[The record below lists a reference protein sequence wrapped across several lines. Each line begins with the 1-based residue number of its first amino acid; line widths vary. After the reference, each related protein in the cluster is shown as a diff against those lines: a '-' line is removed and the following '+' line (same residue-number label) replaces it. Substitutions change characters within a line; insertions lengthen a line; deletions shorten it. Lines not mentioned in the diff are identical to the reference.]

1 MAEVQEPLSKST
13 GKEKKKFSLL
23 YVDDEATN
31 LRVFKANFRKF
42 YNMHTSTNPI
52 EAIEILK
59 REDIQIIITDQRMPE
74 MTGTQFLEKILPDYP
89 GIIKI
94 ILTGFTDIEAI
105 KDSINKCGV
114 FKYITK
120 PWNFDEMKGLL
131 KHAIETYQQSVEN
144 EEHIKGLEK
153 SNQKL
158 EKKVKDRTEELK
170 TINKRLIDSIRYAGL
185 LQQSMLPNDRY
196 LSRQFKDYFMIFET
210 KYLFSEEFIWTTRL
224 NFRSEDYT
232 VVALIEFDGKGII
245 GSLKTL
251 IADSVLN
258 YLTHDRKIFHSGEII
273 NELKYELDAAGSDEL
288 KCKIKVSVAVFD
300 HNSNTLQFSGI
311 DQDMIIFSGSL
322 KSQLLKGES
331 EEYFEDAIADKIIIE
346 PDSSYYMFSNGYYN
360 QQNEDGA
367 PFTYDKFEEMLK
379 SIKDKPMQ
387 DQRKF
392 LLSNLETWKGSKKS
406 LEDDITIIGFKLQDG
421 KSKQF

>member
-1 MAEVQEPLSKST
+1 MDELIEQTTAPT
-13 GKEKKKFSLL
+13 KEKKYSLL

-42 YNMHTSTNPI
+42 FNVHTSTNPI
-52 EAIEILK
+52 EAIELLK
-59 REDIQIIITDQRMPE
+59 NEDIQIIVTDQRMPE

-89 GIIKI
+89 DVIKI

-105 KDSINKCGV
+105 KDGINRCGI

-120 PWNFDEMKGLL
+120 PWNFDEMKGVLER
-131 KHAIETYQQSVEN
+131 AIETYQQAIES
-144 EEHIKGLEK
+144 EEHIQELED
-153 SNQKL
+153 SNIQL
-158 EKKVKDRTEELK
+158 EGRVKERTDELK
-170 TINKRLIDSIRYAGL
+170 RINKRLIDSIRYAGL

-196 LSRQFKDYFMIFET
+196 LSRQFKDHFVIFET

-232 VVALIEFDGKGII
+232 VVALIEFDGKGIV

-288 KCKIKVSVAVFD
+288 SCEIKVSVAVFD
-300 HNSNTLQFSGI
+300 HNAKTLQFSGI
-311 DQDMIIFSGSL
+311 NQDMVVFSDN
-322 KSQLLKGES
+322 KCTLLKGES
-331 EEYFEDAIADKIIIE
+331 VEHFDDAIADKIAIE
-346 PDSSYYMFSNGYYN
+346 PNSSYYMYSNGYYN

-367 PFTYDKFEEMLK
+367 IFTYDKFEEMIK
-379 SIKDKPMQ
+379 SIQDKSMQ
-387 DQRKF
+387 EQRQF
-392 LLSNLETWKGSKKS
+392 LIANLESWKGKAS
-406 LEDDITIIGFKLQDG
+406 LNDDITIIGFKL
-421 KSKQF
+421 

>member
-1 MAEVQEPLSKST
+1 MDEI
-13 GKEKKKFSLL
+13 KETQQTKTTKEKKFSLL

-42 YNMHTSTNPI
+42 FNVYTSTNPI

-59 REDIQIIITDQRMPE
+59 NEDIQVIVTDQRMPE
-74 MTGTQFLEKILPDYP
+74 MTGTQFLEKILPDHP
-89 GIIKI
+89 DVIKI

-105 KDSINKCGV
+105 KDGINRCGI

-120 PWNFDEMKGLL
+120 PWNFDEMKGVLER
-131 KHAIETYQQSVEN
+131 AIETYQQAIES
-144 EEHIKGLEK
+144 EEHIQELEE
-153 SNQKL
+153 SNVQL
-158 EKKVKDRTEELK
+158 EGRVKERTDELK
-170 TINKRLIDSIRYAGL
+170 RINKRLIDSIRYAGL

-196 LSRQFKDYFMIFET
+196 LSRQFKDHFVIFET

-232 VVALIEFDGKGII
+232 VVALIEFDGKGIV

-288 KCKIKVSVAVFD
+288 SCEIKVSVAVFD
-300 HNSNTLQFSGI
+300 HNAKTLQFSGI
-311 DQDMIIFSGSL
+311 NQDMVVFSDN
-322 KSQLLKGES
+322 KATLLKGES
-331 EEYFEDAIADKIIIE
+331 VEHFEDAIADKISIE
-346 PDSSYYMFSNGYYN
+346 PNSSYYMYSNGYYN
-360 QQNEDGA
+360 QRNEDGVS
-367 PFTYDKFEEMLK
+367 FTYEKFEEMLK
-379 SIKDKPMQ
+379 SIQDKSMQ
-387 DQRKF
+387 EQRQF
-392 LLSNLETWKGSKKS
+392 LISNLESWKGKAS
-406 LEDDITIIGFKLQDG
+406 LNDDITIIGFKL
-421 KSKQF
+421 